1 MAGKIFITDVKDHDR
16 VVGNFL
22 VQQKHV
28 PLNKNGKPYVAMVLM
43 DQTGT
48 MDARVWDNA
57 EQIAAVFDSGDF
69 VEIHGVAVSYQG
81 RLQLKVDNVK
91 KLSAETVNLEEFLP
105 VSPRDRGEMLSKL
118 QALLESISDK
128 SLRALVVDRLQ
139 DDSFREKFASAPAAK
154 TIHHA
159 YLGGLLEHTLNVVE
173 LADRVAALYGELDR
187 DLLLAGGF
195 LHDIG
200 KIRELGCERSFE
212 YTDAGRLLGHI
223 VIGAM
228 MLTDWAQAYPELS
241 EDSLMKLT
249 HMILS
254 HHGSYEFGSPK
265 RPKFTEA
272 MVLNYLDE
280 LDSKV
285 QTFKEIAQRDQGN
298 RWSSF
303 QRLFDRYLFL
313 GQPPDSGSPAT
324 DKTGP
329 DKKTKKQRPDK
340 PLTHRAFAEQ
350 LDESPDEIDKPKE
363 GEDKKQVKPVNQNLF
378 SKQENK

>member
-1 MAGKIFITDVKDHDR
+1 LAGKVFITDVKDHDK
-16 VVGNFL
+16 VIGNFL

-57 EQIAAVFDSGDF
+57 EQIATVFDSGDF
-69 VEIHGVAVSYQG
+69 VEIRGLAVSYQG

-91 KLSAETVNLEEFLP
+91 KLSAEAVNLEEFLP
-105 VSPRDRGEMLSKL
+105 VSPRDRGKMLARL
-118 QALLESISDK
+118 QALLESISDE
-128 SLRALVVDRLQ
+128 SIRSLVVDRLQ
-139 DDSFREKFASAPAAK
+139 DESFREKFANAPAAK

-159 YLGGLLEHTLNVVE
+159 YLGGLLEHTLTVVE
-173 LADRVAALYGELDR
+173 LADRVASLYGELDR
-187 DLLLAGGF
+187 DILLAGSF
-195 LHDIG
+195 LHDVG

-212 YTDAGRLLGHI
+212 YTDAGRLMGHI

-228 MLTDWAQAYPELS
+228 MLTEWAQAYPEL
-241 EDSLMKLT
+241 EQETVMKLT

-313 GQPPDSGSPAT
+313 GQPADSKPDET
-324 DKTGP
+324 DKKAP
-329 DKKTKKQRPDK
+329 EKKTQKKRPSN

-350 LDESPDEIDKPKE
+350 LSEAPTESDKPKE
-363 GEDKKQVKPVNQNLF
+363 VENKKQTKPVNQSLF
-378 SKQENK
+378 GEREKN